1 VFSKVLVANRG
12 EIAVRVLRALRE
24 LGVRSVAVYSEA
36 DRDALHVRHADEAY
50 LIGEAAPAASYL
62 NIERILEAAERSGA
76 EAIHPGYGF
85 LAENADFAR
94 AVAKAGLVFIG
105 PPPEAIERMGD
116 KVAARQ
122 AAVEAGAPVV
132 PGTLEPVSSA
142 DEVRTFAAEHG
153 FPIAIKASFGGGG
166 RGFKVV
172 RSEQE
177 LEDALASAQRESK
190 LAFGRDE
197 VYLERY
203 LEGARHIEAQI
214 LADQHGTVLFLGER
228 DCTLQ
233 RRHQKLVEESP
244 SPAVSEEVRR
254 RLGEASVAIAR
265 QVGYVNAG
273 TIETLLERDLEH
285 FYFMEMNTR
294 LQVEHPVTEL
304 CYGIDLVQWQVR
316 IAAGERL
323 PFSQGDLRP
332 RGHAIECRINAEDP
346 ARRFFPS
353 PGRIGAYREPSG
365 PGVRVDSGFGPDTEI
380 PRAYDSLIA
389 KLVVWAEDRD
399 AARRRM
405 VRALDEYVIEGIRT
419 TIPFHRMIMEHPRFA
434 AGDVS
439 TTFVEQELDLSGL
452 KAAASAPARAA
463 DPAAQAEERILT
475 VEVDGKRFEVAV
487 RGLGGLGSRSAGAAR
502 PTGAPARARPTRP
515 APPAAEQRSAGPAGA
530 HVKETVRAPMQGT
543 VVKTAVRPGQ
553 AVKAGDLLLVL
564 EAMKMENHITAPR
577 DGTVTEI
584 SVQPGQNVETG
595 APLAVIE

>member
-1 VFSKVLVANRG
+1 MFSKVLVANRG

-24 LGVRSVAVYSEA
+24 LGVGSVAVYSEA
-36 DRDALHVRHADEAY
+36 DRDALHVRHADEAF
-50 LIGEAAPAASYL
+50 LLGEAAPAASYL
-62 NIERILEAAERSGA
+62 NIDRILEVAERAGA

-94 AVAKAGLVFIG
+94 AITKAGLVFVG
-105 PPPEAIERMGD
+105 PSAEAIERMGD
-116 KVAARQ
+116 KVVARQ

-132 PGTLEPVSSA
+132 PGTLEPVA
-142 DEVRTFAAEHG
+142 GPEEVRTFAEEHG
-153 FPIAIKASFGGGG
+153 YPIAIKASFGGGG

-172 RSEQE
+172 RSDKE
-177 LEDALASAQRESK
+177 LDDAFASAQRES
-190 LAFGRDE
+190 AMSFGRDE

-214 LADQHGTVLFLGER
+214 LADTNGNVLFLGER

-244 SPAVSEEVRR
+244 SPVVSEEVRR
-254 RLGEASVAIAR
+254 ALEESSVSIAR

-273 TIETLLERDLEH
+273 TIETLLDADLKS

-304 CYGIDLVQWQVR
+304 CAGIDLAQWQVR
-316 IAAGERL
+316 IAAGEEL
-323 PFSQGDLRP
+323 PFSQSDIRT

-346 ARRFFPS
+346 AKKFFPS

-365 PGVRVDSGFGPDTEI
+365 PGVRIDSGFGADSEI
-380 PRAYDSLIA
+380 PRSYDSLIA

-399 AARRRM
+399 GARARM
-405 VRALDEYVIEGIRT
+405 ARALDEYVIEGVKT

-434 AGDVS
+434 SGEFS
-439 TTFVEQELDLSGL
+439 TSFVENELDLSGL
-452 KAAASAPARAA
+452 VQPAPAKAA
-463 DPAAQAEERILT
+463 DPAVATERTVT
-475 VEVDGKRFEVAV
+475 VEIDGKRFDVAV
-487 RGLGGLGSRSAGAAR
+487 HGLTSLGAA
-502 PTGAPARARPTRP
+502 GAPAASRPT
-515 APPAAEQRSAGPAGA
+515 APVAETKSGSGAGP

-543 VVKTAVRPGQ
+543 VVKTVVAVGD
-553 AVKAGDLLLVL
+553 AVKAGDLLIVL
-564 EAMKMENHITAPR
+564 EAMKMENHISAPR
-577 DGTVTEI
+577 GGTVGELLV
-584 SVQPGQNVETG
+584 SAGENVETG

>member
-1 VFSKVLVANRG
+1 MFSKVLVANRG
-12 EIAVRVLRALRE
+12 EIAVRVFRALRE
-24 LGVRSVAVYSEA
+24 LRVPSVAVYSDA
-36 DRDALHVRHADEAY
+36 DREALHVRHADEAF

-62 NIERILEAAERSGA
+62 NIERIISTATRAGA

-94 AVAKAGLVFIG
+94 ACAAAGIVFIG
-105 PPPEAIERMGD
+105 PSAEAIDLMGD

-122 AAVEAGAPVV
+122 AAVDAGAPVV
-132 PGTLEPVSSA
+132 PGTLEPVKGP
-142 DEVRTFAAEHG
+142 DEVEAFAAEHG

-172 RSEQE
+172 RSEKE
-177 LEDALASAQRESK
+177 LGDALASAQRESAM
-190 LAFGRDE
+190 AFGRDE

-214 LADQHGTVLFLGER
+214 LADQYGTVLFLGER

-244 SPAVSEEVRR
+244 SPVVSEAVRR

-265 QVGYVNAG
+265 EVGYYNAG
-273 TIETLLERDLEH
+273 TIETLLGADLEL

-304 CYGIDLVQWQVR
+304 CAGIDLAAWQIR
-316 IAAGERL
+316 IAAGDKL
-323 PFSQGDLRP
+323 PFSQQDIAP

-346 ARRFFPS
+346 TKKFFPA

-365 PGVRVDSGFGPDTEI
+365 PGVRVDSGFGAGTEI
-380 PRAYDSLIA
+380 PRSYDSLIA

-399 AARRRM
+399 DARARM
-405 VRALDEYVIEGIRT
+405 ARALDEFVIEGVKT

-439 TTFVEQELDLSGL
+439 TSFVETELDLSTL
-452 KAAASAPARAA
+452 TQSPPREAPPDAEPPDGA
-463 DPAAQAEERILT
+463 DQRLT
-475 VEVDGKRFEVAV
+475 LEIEGKRFEVIV
-487 RGLGGLGSRSAGAAR
+487 RGLRGASGRVADGPAPANRPAAPIAEARAGSAG
-502 PTGAPARARPTRP
+502 
-515 APPAAEQRSAGPAGA
+515 E

-543 VVKTAVRPGQ
+543 VVKTAVAAGES
-553 AVKAGDLLLVL
+553 VKAGQLLIVL
-564 EAMKMENHITAPR
+564 EAMKMENHISSPR
-577 DGTVTEI
+577 DGTVSELA
-584 SVQPGQNVETG
+584 VQPGQNVETG
-595 APLAVIE
+595 AALVVIE

>member
-1 VFSKVLVANRG
+1 MFSKVLVANRG

-24 LGVRSVAVYSEA
+24 LGVGSVAVYSEA

-50 LIGEAAPAASYL
+50 LIGEAAPAQSYL
-62 NIERILEAAERSGA
+62 NIDRLLEAAERAGV

-94 AVAKAGLVFIG
+94 ACTKTGYVFIG
-105 PPPEAIERMGD
+105 PPAEAIERMGD

-122 AAVEAGAPVV
+122 AAVEAGAPIV
-132 PGTLEPVSSA
+132 PGTLEPVTGPA
-142 DEVRTFAAEHG
+142 EMRAFGAEHG
-153 FPIAIKASFGGGG
+153 YPIAIKASFGGGG

-172 RSEQE
+172 RSEGE
-177 LEDALASAQRESK
+177 LEDALASAQRESQM
-190 LAFGRDE
+190 AFGRDE

-214 LADQHGTVLFLGER
+214 LADQHGTVLFFGER

-244 SPAVSEEVRR
+244 SPVVSDAVRR
-254 RLGEASVAIAR
+254 KLGDASVAIAR

-273 TIETLLERDLEH
+273 TIETLLEADLER

-304 CYGIDLVQWQVR
+304 CAGIDLAHWQIR
-316 IAAGERL
+316 IAAGEKL
-323 PFSQGDLRP
+323 PFAQEDIAP

-346 ARRFFPS
+346 AKKFFPA

-365 PGVRVDSGFGPDTEI
+365 PGVRVDSGFGPNSEI
-380 PRAYDSLIA
+380 PRSYDSLIA

-399 AARRRM
+399 EARARM
-405 VRALDEYVIEGIRT
+405 ARALDEYVIEGVKT

-434 AGDVS
+434 AGEIS
-439 TTFVEQELDLSGL
+439 TSFVETELDLSTL
-452 KAAASAPARAA
+452 AQLSAVAPVDAPSAS
-463 DPAAQAEERILT
+463 ERTLT
-475 VEVDGKRFEVAV
+475 VEVGGKRFEVAV
-487 RGLGGLGSRSAGAAR
+487 RGLASGGAVQATAGARPAAPTAETKASSGGL
-502 PTGAPARARPTRP
+502 
-515 APPAAEQRSAGPAGA
+515 

-543 VVKTAVRPGQ
+543 VVKTAVSVGD

-564 EAMKMENHITAPR
+564 EAMKMENHISSPR
-577 DGTVTEI
+577 DGTVTELPV
-584 SVQPGQNVETG
+584 SAGQNVEHG
-595 APLAVIE
+595 APLVVIE

>member
-1 VFSKVLVANRG
+1 MFSKVLVANRG

-24 LGVRSVAVYSEA
+24 LGVGSVAVYSEA
-36 DRDALHVRHADEAY
+36 DREALHVRHADEAF
-50 LIGEAAPAASYL
+50 LLGEAAPAASYL
-62 NIERILEAAERSGA
+62 NIDRILEVAERAGA

-94 AVAKAGLVFIG
+94 AITKAGFVFVG
-105 PPPEAIERMGD
+105 PSAEAIERMGD

-132 PGTLEPVSSA
+132 PGTLEPVA
-142 DEVRTFAAEHG
+142 GPEEVRAFAEEHG

-172 RSEQE
+172 RSDKE
-177 LEDALASAQRESK
+177 LDDAFASAQRES
-190 LAFGRDE
+190 AMSFGRDE

-214 LADQHGTVLFLGER
+214 LADTHGNVLFLGER

-244 SPAVSEEVRR
+244 SPVVSEEVRR
-254 RLGEASVAIAR
+254 ALGESSVSIAR

-273 TIETLLERDLEH
+273 TIETLLDADLKS

-304 CYGIDLVQWQVR
+304 CAGIDLAQWQIR
-316 IAAGERL
+316 IAAGEEL
-323 PFSQGDLRP
+323 PFSQSDIST

-346 ARRFFPS
+346 AKKFFPS

-365 PGVRVDSGFGPDTEI
+365 PGVRIDSGFGGDSEI
-380 PRAYDSLIA
+380 PRSYDSLIA

-399 AARRRM
+399 GARARM
-405 VRALDEYVIEGIRT
+405 ARALDEYVIEGVKT

-434 AGDVS
+434 SGEFS
-439 TTFVEQELDLSGL
+439 TSFVENELDLSEL
-452 KAAASAPARAA
+452 VQPAPAKAA
-463 DPAAQAEERILT
+463 DPAVATERTVT
-475 VEVDGKRFEVAV
+475 VEVDGKRFDVAL
-487 RGLGGLGSRSAGAAR
+487 RGLTSLGATGTPAASR
-502 PTGAPARARPTRP
+502 PTAPV
-515 APPAAEQRSAGPAGA
+515 AEAKAGSGAGP

-543 VVKTAVRPGQ
+543 VVKTVVAAGD
-553 AVKAGDLLLVL
+553 AVKAGDLLVVL
-564 EAMKMENHITAPR
+564 EAMKMENHISAPR
-577 DGTVTEI
+577 DGTVGELLV
-584 SVQPGQNVETG
+584 SAGENVETG

>member
-1 VFSKVLVANRG
+1 MFSKVLVANRG

-24 LGVRSVAVYSEA
+24 LGVGSVAVYSEA
-36 DRDALHVRHADEAY
+36 DREALHVRHADEAF
-50 LIGEAAPAASYL
+50 LLGEAAPSASYL
-62 NIERILEAAERSGA
+62 NIDRILEVAERAGA

-94 AVAKAGLVFIG
+94 AITKAGFVFVG
-105 PPPEAIERMGD
+105 PSAEAIERMGD

-132 PGTLEPVSSA
+132 PGTLEPVKGP
-142 DEVRTFAAEHG
+142 DEVRAFAAEHG

-172 RSEQE
+172 RSDKE
-177 LEDALASAQRESK
+177 LDDAFASAQRES
-190 LAFGRDE
+190 AMSFGRDE

-214 LADQHGTVLFLGER
+214 LADTHGNVLFLGER

-244 SPAVSEEVRR
+244 SPVVSEEVRR
-254 RLGEASVAIAR
+254 ALGGSSVSIAR

-273 TIETLLERDLEH
+273 TIETLLDADLRS

-304 CYGIDLVQWQVR
+304 CAGIDLAQWQIR
-316 IAAGERL
+316 IAAGEEL
-323 PFSQGDLRP
+323 PFSQSDIHT

-346 ARRFFPS
+346 AKKFFPS

-365 PGVRVDSGFGPDTEI
+365 PGVRIDSGFGADSEI
-380 PRAYDSLIA
+380 PRSYDSLIA

-399 AARRRM
+399 GARARM
-405 VRALDEYVIEGIRT
+405 ARALDEYVIEGVKT

-434 AGDVS
+434 SGEFS
-439 TTFVEQELDLSGL
+439 TSFVENELDLSEL
-452 KAAASAPARAA
+452 VQPAPAKAADA
-463 DPAAQAEERILT
+463 DVATERT
-475 VEVDGKRFEVAV
+475 VIVEIDGKRFDVAL
-487 RGLGGLGSRSAGAAR
+487 RGLTSLGAAGVPAASR
-502 PTGAPARARPTRP
+502 PTAPV
-515 APPAAEQRSAGPAGA
+515 AEAKSGSGAGP

-543 VVKTAVRPGQ
+543 VVKTVVAVGD
-553 AVKAGDLLLVL
+553 AVKAGDLLIVL
-564 EAMKMENHITAPR
+564 EAMKMENHISAPR
-577 DGTVTEI
+577 DGTVGELHV
-584 SVQPGQNVETG
+584 SAGENVETG

>member
-1 VFSKVLVANRG
+1 MFSKVLVANRG

-24 LGVRSVAVYSEA
+24 LGVGSVAVYSEA
-36 DRDALHVRHADEAY
+36 DREALHVRHADEAF
-50 LIGEAAPAASYL
+50 LLGEAAPAASYL
-62 NIERILEAAERSGA
+62 NIDRILEVAERAGA

-94 AVAKAGLVFIG
+94 AITKAGFVFVG
-105 PPPEAIERMGD
+105 PSAEAIERMGD

-132 PGTLEPVSSA
+132 PGTLEPVA
-142 DEVRTFAAEHG
+142 GPEEVRAFAEEHG
-153 FPIAIKASFGGGG
+153 YPIAIKASFGGGG

-172 RSEQE
+172 RSDKE
-177 LEDALASAQRESK
+177 LDDAFASAQRES
-190 LAFGRDE
+190 AMSFGRDE

-214 LADQHGTVLFLGER
+214 LADTHGNVLFLGER

-244 SPAVSEEVRR
+244 SPVVSEEVRR
-254 RLGEASVAIAR
+254 ALGESSVSIAR

-273 TIETLLERDLEH
+273 TIETLLDADLKS

-304 CYGIDLVQWQVR
+304 CAGIDLAQWQIR
-316 IAAGERL
+316 IAAGEEL
-323 PFSQGDLRP
+323 PFSQSDIRT

-346 ARRFFPS
+346 AKKFFPS

-365 PGVRVDSGFGPDTEI
+365 PGVRIDSGFGADSEI
-380 PRAYDSLIA
+380 PRSYDSLIA

-399 AARRRM
+399 GARARM
-405 VRALDEYVIEGIRT
+405 ARALDEYVIEGVKT

-434 AGDVS
+434 SGEFS
-439 TTFVEQELDLSGL
+439 TSFVENELDLSGL
-452 KAAASAPARAA
+452 TQPAPAKTADASAAP
-463 DPAAQAEERILT
+463 ERTVT
-475 VEVDGKRFEVAV
+475 VEIDGKRFDVALH
-487 RGLGGLGSRSAGAAR
+487 GLTSVGTAAVPAASR
-502 PTGAPARARPTRP
+502 PTAPVADAK
-515 APPAAEQRSAGPAGA
+515 AGSGAGP

-543 VVKTAVRPGQ
+543 VVKTVVAVGD
-553 AVKAGDLLLVL
+553 AVKAGDLLVVL
-564 EAMKMENHITAPR
+564 EAMKMENHISAPR
-577 DGTVTEI
+577 DGTVGELLV
-584 SVQPGQNVETG
+584 SAGENVETG